1 MSGGGGEME
10 LAVRG
15 LGWSSGLLGFTNRRG
30 AVLWSGTGGQ
40 GAQVI
45 AGGEKS
51 WRRIELTGTESRR
64 KSRACGGRSWGWW
77 PR

>member
-1 MSGGGGEME
+1 MTGGGGGVE
-10 LAVRG
+10 LAVRV

-45 AGGEKS
+45 TGGEKLQQRRETHL
-51 WRRIELTGTESRR
+51 RRILVKFR
-64 KSRACGGRSWGWW
+64 
-77 PR
+77 